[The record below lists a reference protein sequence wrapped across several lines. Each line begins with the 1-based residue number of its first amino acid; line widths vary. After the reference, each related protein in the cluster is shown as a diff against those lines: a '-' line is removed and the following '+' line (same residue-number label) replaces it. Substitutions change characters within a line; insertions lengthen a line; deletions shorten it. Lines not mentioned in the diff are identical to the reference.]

1 MDLLRRLEGHNAHP
15 RIAAVVRVALL
26 PLLLPAELFEAA
38 HGQPD
43 LPMTNPL
50 LVVIGVYAVA
60 LLVYTFRTRRTLQLA
75 PFAVIDT
82 LLIALLIYAE
92 GGALADVRFALGLP
106 VLVVAFLAGPR
117 LTAAIAGLAVFSF
130 VAASLLHNNVGN
142 RASDHYIAVHA
153 LDLAWR
159 GALAVVVSYCLT
171 SRAQRI
177 RELLD
182 SRRQLVTQ
190 SLRAE
195 AEARRQLSYAL
206 HDGLAQDLL
215 CVQQDLK
222 AASRGRLEYLGRAQ
236 LALGDAVSQLRGQI
250 FLLHPHQLE
259 REGLAAALETV
270 ASRQELV
277 GGARPVIAVA
287 EGVDGRDAELLFSV
301 ARELLINAVRHAQAR
316 SVTLTVERD
325 GDDIVVIC
333 EDDGRG
339 FSPQRR
345 SSALGEG
352 HLGLAACTERVEAV
366 GGTFEILSSPGG
378 GAVIRA
384 RVPAGRLPSA
394 ADAAP
399 AAPALPPLAAAVT
412 TR

>member
-1 MDLLRRLEGHNAHP
+1 MNLLRRLEGHNAHP

-26 PLLLPAELFEAA
+26 PLLLPAEAFEASHSA
-38 HGQPD
+38 AD
-43 LPMTNPL
+43 LSFTNPL
-50 LVVIGVYAVA
+50 LGAIAAYAFI
-60 LLVYTFRTRRTLQLA
+60 LLIYAFTTKRELKLA
-75 PFAVIDT
+75 PFAVADT
-82 LLIALLIYAE
+82 LLIGLLIYAE
-92 GGALADVRFALGLP
+92 GGALADMRFALGLP

-117 LTAAIAGLAVFSF
+117 LTAAIATLAVASF
-130 VAASLLHNNVGN
+130 VVASTLHNSFGDRV
-142 RASDHYIAVHA
+142 SDHYIAVHA

-159 GALAVVVSYCLT
+159 GALAVIVSYCLT

-177 RELLD
+177 RELLE

-222 AASRGRLEYLGRAQ
+222 AASRGRPEYLGRAQ

-270 ASRQELV
+270 ASRQEL
-277 GGARPVIAVA
+277 GGGGRPEISVA
-287 EGVDGRDAELLFSV
+287 PGVDGRDAELLFSV

-316 SVTLTVERD
+316 HVTLTVDRK
-325 GDDIVVIC
+325 GDDIVVTC

-339 FSPQRR
+339 FTPQRR
-345 SSALGEG
+345 RNALEHG

-366 GGTFEILSSPGG
+366 DGTFEIASAPGR
-378 GAVIRA
+378 GATIRA
-384 RVPAGRLPSA
+384 TVPAGRLPAA
-394 ADAAP
+394 ADATP
-399 AAPALPPLAAAVT
+399 AAPARAPLAVAAN
-412 TR
+412 

>member
-1 MDLLRRLEGHNAHP
+1 MNLLRRLEGHNAHP

-26 PLLLPAELFEAA
+26 PLLLPAEAFEASHSA
-38 HGQPD
+38 AD
-43 LPMTNPL
+43 LSFTNPL
-50 LVVIGVYAVA
+50 LGAIAAYAFI
-60 LLVYTFRTRRTLQLA
+60 LLIYAFTTKRELKLA
-75 PFAVIDT
+75 PFAVADT
-82 LLIALLIYAE
+82 LLIGLLIYAE
-92 GGALADVRFALGLP
+92 GGALADMRFALGLP

-117 LTAAIAGLAVFSF
+117 LTAAIATLAVASF
-130 VAASLLHNNVGN
+130 VVASTLHNSFGARV
-142 RASDHYIAVHA
+142 SDHYIAVHA

-159 GALAVVVSYCLT
+159 GALAVIVSYCLT

-177 RELLD
+177 RELLE

-222 AASRGRLEYLGRAQ
+222 AASRGRPEYLGRAQ

-270 ASRQELV
+270 ASRQEL
-277 GGARPVIAVA
+277 GGGGRPQISVA
-287 EGVDGRDAELLFSV
+287 PGVDGRDAELLFSV

-316 SVTLTVERD
+316 HVTLTVDRK
-325 GDDIVVIC
+325 GDDIVVTC

-339 FSPQRR
+339 FTPQRR
-345 SSALGEG
+345 RNALEHG

-366 GGTFEILSSPGG
+366 DGTFEIASAPGR
-378 GAVIRA
+378 GATIRA
-384 RVPAGRLPSA
+384 TVPAGRLPAA
-394 ADAAP
+394 ADATP
-399 AAPALPPLAAAVT
+399 AAPARAPLAVAAN
-412 TR
+412 

>member
-1 MDLLRRLEGHNAHP
+1 MNLLRRLEGHNAHP

-26 PLLLPAELFEAA
+26 PLLLPAEAFEATHSEA
-38 HGQPD
+38 D
-43 LPMTNPL
+43 LSFTNPL
-50 LVVIGVYAVA
+50 LGAIAAYAFI
-60 LLVYTFRTRRTLQLA
+60 LLIYAFTTKRELKLA
-75 PFAVIDT
+75 PFAVTDT
-82 LLIALLIYAE
+82 LLIGLLIYAE
-92 GGALADVRFALGLP
+92 GGALADMRFALGLP

-117 LTAAIAGLAVFSF
+117 LTAAIATLAVASF
-130 VAASLLHNNVGN
+130 VVASTLHNSFGDRV
-142 RASDHYIAVHA
+142 SDHYIAVHA

-159 GALAVVVSYCLT
+159 GALAVIVSYCLT

-177 RELLD
+177 RELLE

-222 AASRGRLEYLGRAQ
+222 AASRGRPEYLGRAQ

-277 GGARPVIAVA
+277 GGGRPEISVA
-287 EGVDGRDAELLFSV
+287 PGVDGRDAELLFSV

-316 SVTLTVERD
+316 HVTLTVDRK
-325 GDDIVVIC
+325 GDDIVVTC

-339 FSPQRR
+339 FTPQRR
-345 SSALGEG
+345 RNALEHG

-366 GGTFEILSSPGG
+366 GGTFEIVSAPGR
-378 GAVIRA
+378 GAMIRA
-384 RVPAGRLPSA
+384 TVPAGRLPAAASA
-394 ADAAP
+394 TP
-399 AAPALPPLAAAVT
+399 AAPARAPLAAAT
-412 TR
+412 N

>member
-1 MDLLRRLEGHNAHP
+1 MNLLRRLEGRNAHP

-26 PLLLPAELFEAA
+26 PLLLPAEAFEASHEQA
-38 HGQPD
+38 D
-43 LPMTNPL
+43 LSFTNPL
-50 LVVIGVYAVA
+50 LGLIAVYAVV
-60 LLVYTFRTRRTLQLA
+60 LLIYTFSTRRELKLA
-75 PFAVIDT
+75 PFAVADT
-82 LLIALLIYAE
+82 LLIGLLIYAE

-117 LTAAIAGLAVFSF
+117 LTAGIAALAVAAF
-130 VAASLLHNNVGN
+130 VTASTLHNTFGDRV
-142 RASDHYIAVHA
+142 SDHYIAVHA

-171 SRAQRI
+171 SRAERI
-177 RELLD
+177 RELLE

-222 AASRGRLEYLGRAQ
+222 AAGRGRPEYLGRAQ
-236 LALGDAVSQLRGQI
+236 LALGDAVAQLRGQI

-277 GGARPVIAVA
+277 GGGRPVIRVA
-287 EGVDGRDAELLFSV
+287 PGVDGRDAELLFSV
-301 ARELLINAVRHAQAR
+301 ARELLINAVRHAKAHH
-316 SVTLTVERD
+316 VELTVDRSEE
-325 GDDIVVIC
+325 DIVVSC
-333 EDDGRG
+333 RDDGCG

-345 SSALGEG
+345 RNALEYG

-366 GGTFEILSSPGG
+366 GGTFEISSAAGLG
-378 GAVIRA
+378 TRITAT
-384 RVPAGRLPSA
+384 VPAGRLPAA

-399 AAPALPPLAAAVT
+399 AAPARTPLAVAN
-412 TR
+412 